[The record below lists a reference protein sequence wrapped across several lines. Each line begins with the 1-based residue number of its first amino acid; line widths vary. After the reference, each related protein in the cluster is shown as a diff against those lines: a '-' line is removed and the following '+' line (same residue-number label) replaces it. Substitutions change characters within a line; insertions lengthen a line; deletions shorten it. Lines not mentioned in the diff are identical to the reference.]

1 MKKFLIAGA
10 ALAAFA
16 ATAVPASAAPYSND
30 RGWNNG
36 YQRSAYTTRGEIN
49 RQQAQ
54 ISQRIEMGQR
64 NGSISYREATR
75 LRAELRNIN
84 YLEARY
90 ERGGLNRNEL
100 ADLDRRLDSLS
111 RQVFVERHDRN
122 DRRG

>member
-1 MKKFLIAGA
+1 MNVMKKLLIAGA

-16 ATAVPASAAPYSND
+16 ATAVPASAAPYGRGYD
-30 RGWNNG
+30 RV
-36 YQRSAYTTRGEIN
+36 AFTTHNEID
-49 RQQAQ
+49 RQQVN

-64 NGSISYREATR
+64 HGAISFREATR

-84 YLEARY
+84 YLEAKY

-100 ADLDRRLDSLS
+100 ADLNRRLDNLS